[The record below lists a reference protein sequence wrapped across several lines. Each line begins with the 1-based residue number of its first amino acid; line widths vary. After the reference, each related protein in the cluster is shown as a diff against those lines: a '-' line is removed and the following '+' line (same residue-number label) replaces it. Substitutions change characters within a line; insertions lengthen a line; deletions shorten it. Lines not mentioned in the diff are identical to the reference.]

1 VYSKTGIPSY
11 KNYLDE
17 MSGTPEQDVWEDIP
31 PLMGSSAERLG
42 YPTQKPEALLER
54 IIKASSNEGDVVL
67 DPFCG
72 CGTAVAV
79 AQKLNRRWIGID
91 ITHLAITLIKK
102 RLKDSFGAIAAIE
115 EHGLA
120 AGSRPPT
127 KGRQEPAHREER
139 QLSYRVIGEPVDLS
153 GARALA
159 EQDKFQFQWW
169 ALGLV
174 DARPVEQKKGADRGI
189 DGRRYFIDGRDR
201 HTESIIFSVK
211 GGHVSV
217 KDIRDLRGVI
227 ERENAAIG
235 VLISLEEPT
244 RDMKR
249 EAASGGFYH
258 SDYKGTQ
265 HPRIQIATITE
276 LLEGV
281 GARRAMPLL
290 DLPVLAREP
299 AADATFK
306 KAPKARKKAIEPE
319 TLDFDK

>member
-1 VYSKTGIPSY
+1 
-11 KNYLDE
+11 
-17 MSGTPEQDVWEDIP
+17 
-31 PLMGSSAERLG
+31 
-42 YPTQKPEALLER
+42 
-54 IIKASSNEGDVVL
+54 
-67 DPFCG
+67 
-72 CGTAVAV
+72 
-79 AQKLNRRWIGID
+79 
-91 ITHLAITLIKK
+91 
-102 RLKDSFGAIAAIE
+102 
-115 EHGLA
+115 
-120 AGSRPPT
+120 
-127 KGRQEPAHREER
+127 
-139 QLSYRVIGEPVDLS
+139 VDLS